1 MNEKL
6 IYNAMATAESNA
18 KSVMNNL
25 YIDDKGFYCCKNCH
39 TRKQVEIFVFG
50 RSQRVYCD
58 CKCEQEQYKK
68 EREEYYK
75 QKKITELEEY
85 KRYGFSN
92 DDYNSY
98 SFGQDD
104 CSYSKESQIS
114 RKYVKNFEQM
124 KKSNLGLLFHGACDT
139 GKTFYSACICNELA
153 KQGYFVIMTS
163 ISALSEKMDANFKAE
178 RSTILE
184 RISQADLLILDDVGT
199 ERKTHSALENAFDIV
214 NARYLSKKPMII
226 STNLKPKELGTED
239 IRLERIYQRIL
250 SGTKKVECTI
260 PSHRKSFTS
269 NQKEALEILESV

>member
-6 IYNAMATAESNA
+6 INNAMLNAENNA
-18 KSVMNNL
+18 KSVVNNL
-25 YIDDKGFYCCKNCH
+25 YIDNDGFYCCKKCN

-50 RSQRVYCD
+50 KSQRVYCD
-58 CKCEQEQYKK
+58 CKCEQEQYRQ

-75 QKKITELEEY
+75 QKRIAELEEY

-92 DDYNSY
+92 DNYDSY
-98 SFGQDD
+98 SFEQDD

-114 RKYVKNFEQM
+114 RKYVANFDKM
-124 KKSNLGLLFHGACDT
+124 KQANLGLLFYGLCDT
-139 GKTFYSACICNELA
+139 GKTFYSACICNALA

-163 ISALSEKMDANFKAE
+163 ISALSEKMDANFKTE

-199 ERKTHSALENAFDIV
+199 ERKTQSALENAFDIV
-214 NARYLSKKPMII
+214 NTRYLSRKPMII
-226 STNLKPKELGTED
+226 STNLKSQELGTED

-250 SGTKKVECTI
+250 SGTKKIECTI
-260 PSHRKSFTS
+260 PNHRKLLDIP
-269 NQKEALEILESV
+269 QRDALKILEE

>member
-6 IYNAMATAESNA
+6 IYNAMATAENNA
-18 KSVMNNL
+18 KSVIDNL
-25 YIDDKGFYCCKNCH
+25 YMDDDGFYCCKKCH

-50 RSQRVYCD
+50 RFQRVYCD
-58 CKCEQEQYKK
+58 CKCEQEQYQH

-75 QKKITELEEY
+75 QKKIAEIEEY

-98 SFGQDD
+98 SFEQDD

-114 RKYVKNFEQM
+114 RKYVENFEIM
-124 KKSNLGLLFHGACDT
+124 KKSNLGLLLYGACDT

-199 ERKTHSALENAFDIV
+199 ERKTQSALENAFDIV

-250 SGTKKVECTI
+250 SGTKKVACAI

-269 NQKEALEILESV
+269 NQKEALKILESI

>member
-6 IYNAMATAESNA
+6 INDAMLIAENNA
-18 KSVMNNL
+18 KSVMDSL
-25 YIDDKGFYCCKNCH
+25 YIDDDGFYCCKKCK

-50 RSQRVYCD
+50 SSQRVYCD
-58 CKCEQEQYKK
+58 CKCEQEQYKH

-75 QKKITELEEY
+75 QKKIAELEEY

-98 SFGQDD
+98 SFKQDD
-104 CSYSKESQIS
+104 CPNSKESQIS
-114 RKYVKNFEQM
+114 RKYVANFDKM
-124 KKSNLGLLFHGACDT
+124 KQANLGLLFHGKCDT
-139 GKTFYSACICNELA
+139 GKTFYSSCICNALVQ
-153 KQGYFVIMTS
+153 QGYFVIMTS

-199 ERKTHSALENAFDIV
+199 ERKTQSALENAFDIV
-214 NARYLSKKPMII
+214 NTRYLSRKPMII
-226 STNLKPKELGTED
+226 STNLKSQELGTED

-250 SGTKKVECTI
+250 SGTKKVECTT
-260 PSHRKSFTS
+260 SAHRKSFTS
-269 NQKEALEILESV
+269 NQKEALEILEG